1 MKNLTISY
9 EKGNWK
15 YQLETNFDN
24 SSIDSSKELA
34 NILAKIIM
42 EANMH
47 PQHVLIGLHKIF
59 PNENYKE
66 NSDI

>member
-24 SSIDSSKELA
+24 GSIDSSKELA

-42 EANMH
+42 ETDIH
-47 PQHVLIGLHKIF
+47 PQRVLVRLHEIF
-59 PNENYKE
+59 PNEK
-66 NSDI
+66 S

>member
-24 SSIDSSKELA
+24 TSIDSSKELA
-34 NILAKIIM
+34 DIFAKIIM
-42 EANMH
+42 EANVQ
-47 PQHVLIGLHKIF
+47 PQHVLIKLQEIF
-59 PNENYKE
+59 PN
-66 NSDI
+66 I